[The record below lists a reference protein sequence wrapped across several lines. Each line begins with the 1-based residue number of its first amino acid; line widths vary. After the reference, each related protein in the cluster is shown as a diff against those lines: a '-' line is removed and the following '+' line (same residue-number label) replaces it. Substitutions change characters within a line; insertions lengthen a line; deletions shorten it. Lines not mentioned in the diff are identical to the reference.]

1 MPSVG
6 DVRASGLDPDAE
18 FAVPAVQ
25 FENAAARRFVAP
37 RGLEEEPP
45 IADSLACSLEY
56 LLRAGFL

>member
-45 IADSLACSLEY
+45 IADSACSLEY